1 MSLWTSWASKK
12 DSGSGGSFWRRVWE
26 LGKVLSVDKNSQGH
40 VVRFGDK
47 GREEEDWGRQR
58 RQRREDWGRQ
68 RIPFN
73 VKVYLFILRPFP
85 QDSDCL

>member
-1 MSLWTSWASKK
+1 MEAAF
-12 DSGSGGSFWRRVWE
+12 GEEFGNI
-26 LGKVLSVDKNSQGH
+26 GKVLSVDKNSQGH

-68 RIPFN
+68 TIPFN

-85 QDSDCL
+85 RDSDCL